1 MFISMKPNIRILVNT
16 DLVYFQS
23 KVKKFD
29 VLVRLIIIETHSFY
43 YIFWQNENNFIQIL
57 FPIYYI
63 LQGSGDHWLGMIH
76 LVQFP
81 NFNIVSCTCE

>member
-1 MFISMKPNIRILVNT
+1 M
-16 DLVYFQS
+16 
-23 KVKKFD
+23 KFD
-29 VLVRLIIIETHSFY
+29 VLVRLIIIETHTVFLLHL
-43 YIFWQNENNFIQIL
+43 WQNENNFIQIL

-81 NFNIVSCTCE
+81 NFTYQVCE